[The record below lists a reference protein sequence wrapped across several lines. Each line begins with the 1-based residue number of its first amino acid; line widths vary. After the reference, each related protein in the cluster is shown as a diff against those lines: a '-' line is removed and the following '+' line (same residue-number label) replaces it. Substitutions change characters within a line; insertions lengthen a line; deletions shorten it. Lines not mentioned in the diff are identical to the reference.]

1 MENTYYLAIDIGASS
16 GRHILASMN
25 NGKIELEEVYRFE
38 NGMTSKDGK
47 KLWDTKR
54 LFKEILQGMKEC
66 QKIGKVP
73 KSMSIDTWAVDYV
86 LLDENDNVIGDV
98 YGYRDNRTETIENEV
113 YKIIDGNS
121 LYARTGIQKQKFN
134 TIYQLMADKYNN
146 PDKLNKAKT
155 FLMLPDYFQFLL
167 TGKKASEYTNAT
179 STQLC
184 RSCTD
189 PAP

>member
-113 YKIIDGNS
+113 YKIVCKNWH
-121 LYARTGIQKQKFN
+121 T
-134 TIYQLMADKYNN
+134 
-146 PDKLNKAKT
+146 KAKI
-155 FLMLPDYFQFLL
+155 
-167 TGKKASEYTNAT
+167 
-179 STQLC
+179 
-184 RSCTD
+184 
-189 PAP
+189 

>member
-73 KSMSIDTWAVDYV
+73 YAT
-86 LLDENDNVIGDV
+86 
-98 YGYRDNRTETIENEV
+98 GYRERWWRRIFWNGT
-113 YKIIDGNS
+113 Y
-121 LYARTGIQKQKFN
+121 
-134 TIYQLMADKYNN
+134 
-146 PDKLNKAKT
+146 
-155 FLMLPDYFQFLL
+155 L
-167 TGKKASEYTNAT
+167 TSFC
-179 STQLC
+179 ST
-184 RSCTD
+184 
-189 PAP
+189 